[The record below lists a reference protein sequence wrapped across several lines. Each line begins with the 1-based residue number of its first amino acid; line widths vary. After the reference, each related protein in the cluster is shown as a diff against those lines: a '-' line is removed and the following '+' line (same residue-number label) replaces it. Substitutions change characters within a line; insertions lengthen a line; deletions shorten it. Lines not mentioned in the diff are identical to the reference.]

1 MGPPNGDKMNEVNFN
16 DINLDE
22 YEDVLSQKVEQ
33 ENELKTFLVDYVGQ
47 KNSPENGEVT
57 VEMIVNTMA
66 QEFPEFVLTVAE
78 ENWIRGYQQAMTD
91 VETGERLIEEE
102 VQKKEKDE
110 QS

>member
-1 MGPPNGDKMNEVNFN
+1 MNEINFN
-16 DINLDE
+16 NVDTSQ
-22 YEDVLSQKVEQ
+22 YEEISNQTVDK

-47 KNSPENGEVT
+47 KNNPENGEVT

-78 ENWIRGYQQAMTD
+78 ENWIRGYQQAMVD
-91 VETGERLIEEE
+91 IEVGERLVEQELQDK
-102 VQKKEKDE
+102 VDE